1 MKTTTIKNN
10 NNLIFKIDEKMA
22 RNKNLSLTDIA
33 VIANISKYRN
43 NNVTEFRYGKN
54 IAATLGISERTVDNS
69 IKKLKDNNVFD
80 KIEKVNANGE
90 ANKGRNKYFFTPLET
105 GFILVAD
112 EIFEL
117 GLTADEIGFLIR
129 AKANAFNNGMT
140 LKGNKEKLAAF
151 IGVSVNKFNKLF
163 SSLLAK
169 GFISYETS
177 LMTLT
182 CDLFSDTKEKTVKP
196 TAKTLEII
204 NMHKDILKSHIEA
217 YNKRGN
223 KITKLTNEA
232 IEKLKMNGLSAATCK
247 VATYFVNGFSN
258 VKDIN
263 KLINSIQFPKVK
275 KEEVKEEWST
285 FTI

>member
-1 MKTTTIKNN
+1 MTTTTKN

-22 RNKNLSLTDIA
+22 RNNNLSLTDIA
-33 VIANISKYRN
+33 VMANISKYRN

-54 IAATLGISERTVDNS
+54 IADTLGISLRTIERSVAS
-69 IKKLKDNNVFD
+69 LKDNFVFD
-80 KIEKVNANGE
+80 KVEKVNMDGKKE
-90 ANKGRNKYFFTPLET
+90 WRNKYFFTPLET

-151 IGVSVNKFNKLF
+151 IGVSVSKFNKLF
-163 SSLLAK
+163 NSLLSK

-182 CDLFSDTKEKTVKP
+182 CDLFSDTSKKTVKP

-217 YNKRGN
+217 YNRKGN

-232 IEKLKMNGLSAATCK
+232 IEKLKMDGLSAATCK

-275 KEEVKEEWST
+275 KEEVKEEWAT